1 VSPTIYASYIKQV
14 WNTATSKTI
23 NSVKQIHA
31 IVDDKTAVILESS
44 MRSDLLLDDE
54 DGKVTSLFA
63 TMLVQHQAPEG
74 EGLAIPPEPQPTT
87 STSQPIISKPQTAS
101 IQTKT
106 PQTAPPQIEVAV
118 PGAKNHRGTP
128 TQSRSERVLEQ
139 PNEPPLSKGQTSRSG
154 EGRTEHTVE
163 LTDFA
168 PHIPHDSP
176 LLGGYIP
183 GKKDAQAVE
192 ILNLKKRVKKLERQ
206 RKSSISHS
214 RRRTYRQVD
223 SSDDDLDGEDES
235 KQGRNQD
242 KTKPIVS
249 TVSALVTTAGVTI
262 STAEPRT
269 PPTTTTIFDDEDVTM
284 AMAQTLIKMK
294 EHKAKEKRVAI
305 TDVEDSSRTTR
316 PVRSITT
323 LKPLPTIDPKDKRK
337 GVLVEE
343 PKKSEKVKRRDQGDL
358 QLQADAEL
366 AQLLHQEELTQLQK
380 RIQDFI
386 PMDSEK
392 KDDSSSKPA
401 GGNRRKTLA
410 RKRTSEKQSK
420 QSAKRQKLEHAAE
433 EQESA
438 DRDDEA
444 STYYEQ
450 EKEELR
456 LSLKIILNDDSEEYY
471 EPLSKKFPIVSWEY
485 QLLGR
490 MEGKDMEK
498 RFQDHPFKGHDL
510 LLWGDLRMTFDP
522 DENNEVW
529 MNQLDWKVLR
539 WKLHENCRVHT
550 LFLDGTSME
559 INMLVEKKYPL
570 FKKLLE
576 KMLNLQL
583 EAEEESTM
591 AFELIKFIKSLLEK

>member
-1 VSPTIYASYIKQV
+1 V

-106 PQTAPPQIEVAV
+106 PQTAPPQIEE
-118 PGAKNHRGTP
+118 K
-128 TQSRSERVLEQ
+128 E
-139 PNEPPLSKGQTSRSG
+139 
-154 EGRTEHTVE
+154 
-163 LTDFA
+163 
-168 PHIPHDSP
+168 
-176 LLGGYIP
+176 
-183 GKKDAQAVE
+183 KDAQAVE

-269 PPTTTTIFDDEDVTM
+269 PPTTTTIFDDED
-284 AMAQTLIKMK
+284 MK